1 MPDPFDALRRPS
13 GPVPPP
19 PQFAAALRRRLEAA
33 LVDLVPPDP
42 VADAARSTVDLGSRK
57 DTPMSQTDTSAPSP
71 STPTPDPLVGVTSIQ
86 PYLSVRDGLAAI
98 EFYKEAFGA
107 VVDNEVMMPDGRVG
121 HAELKVGTGAA
132 FALADEYPEMEIV
145 GPATLGNTSVSI
157 SLVVPDA
164 DASVARAAA
173 AGATIEREVADQF
186 YGARSG
192 VIRDPFGHRWFIQT
206 PTESLTAEEIRRRA
220 AAGEDER

>member
-1 MPDPFDALRRPS
+1 MPDPLNALRRPS
-13 GPVPPP
+13 GPVAPRPV
-19 PQFAAALRRRLEAA
+19 FTTALRRRLESA
-33 LVDLVPPDP
+33 LADVVATPPDP
-42 VADAARSTVDLGSRK
+42 ADPARSTVDLGRRK
-57 DTPMSQTDTSAPSP
+57 DIPMSPTH
-71 STPTPDPLVGVTSIQ
+71 TPTSTATRDPLVGVTGIQ

-98 EFYKEAFGA
+98 EFYQEAFGA

-121 HAELKVGTGAA
+121 HAELAVGTGAV
-132 FALADEYPEMEIV
+132 FALADEYPEMDIV

-157 SLVVPDA
+157 SLTVPDA

-173 AGATIEREVADQF
+173 AGATVEREVADQF

-206 PTESLTAEEIRRRA
+206 PTEELTAEEIRRRA
-220 AAGEDER
+220 AEGSGDA